1 MADLKFTVEENPTPE
16 DIRTVINKL
25 VEYNSDRL
33 IEKDVYQPL
42 AVLIRDKENEIFGGL
57 VGKTQW
63 GWLFISYLWVAETL
77 RGQGYGKQLILK
89 AEEVAKQRGCN
100 YAYLDTFSFQSLG
113 FYEHLSYQKFG
124 ILENFPPGHK
134 RYFLKKEI

>member
-42 AVLIRDKENEIFGGL
+42 AVLIRDKENEI
-57 VGKTQW
+57 
-63 GWLFISYLWVAETL
+63 
-77 RGQGYGKQLILK
+77 
-89 AEEVAKQRGCN
+89 
-100 YAYLDTFSFQSLG
+100 LG
-113 FYEHLSYQKFG
+113 V
-124 ILENFPPGHK
+124 
-134 RYFLKKEI
+134 